1 MPASSSRREP
11 ARPTPVGAE
20 AAAGQHE
27 HGPDHQLTITI
38 PVDRVADAVTASV
51 SEAGH
56 VLSARGGLP
65 LYVGLGVLAAADV
78 IAWPA
83 AVAAGVGY
91 AVLRR
96 WGPRAPSVGPALERP
111 PGTPREGAAAVAAR
125 EAQVREA
132 QVREDQA
139 REEAE
144 AREVQVGQARARA
157 AAGTDAADAGSA
169 RGEGRAAAAA
179 RPRASKSG
187 AGTRGTGTRRAGGR
201 ARTPGGGTASAR

>member
-125 EAQVREA
+125 EAQVRE
-132 QVREDQA
+132 DQA